1 MIDSQETVFAA
12 QPDTWL
18 TVRGAYKNYAT
29 RNHSVRAL
37 RGVDLTI
44 PRGSFS
50 AILGPSGCGKSTLLK
65 IIAGIERQ
73 DEGHVSL
80 AGRHLSGGGV
90 HLPSERR
97 DIGIVPQEGALFPHL
112 NVASNIGFGLNSWRS
127 NPLSRSARKARAER
141 IEEMLELIGLADHA
155 KRRPDEL
162 SGGQQQRIAL
172 ARALAPSPKLIL
184 LDEPFSALDAGLRA
198 ELRMEVRDLL
208 RRTGTTSILVTH
220 DQEEALSLADQV
232 AIMRDGQVVQSGSP
246 QEIYTRPADPGIA
259 SFVGDAVL
267 LPAVLGEAVDGIA
280 VCELGNISVCSSC
293 KWLGRGPCTL
303 MLRPE
308 QVVLDAE
315 GLPARVHDFTFYG
328 HDAVLTL
335 GMGED
340 GSGSLVTVRVPKG
353 NVPMPGDRVQVRVSG
368 NAIAYADGAR
378 PATSSVPRQVSSVF

>member
-1 MIDSQETVFAA
+1 MIDTQEFIAAAQQET
-12 QPDTWL
+12 WL
-18 TVRGAYKNYAT
+18 SVRGAFKSYAM
-29 RNHSVRAL
+29 RPQPVHAL
-37 RGVDLTI
+37 RGVDLTV

-65 IIAGIERQ
+65 IVAGIDRQ
-73 DEGHVSL
+73 DEGEVFL
-80 AGRHLSGGGV
+80 AGQKLSGSDL

-112 NVASNIGFGLNSWRS
+112 NVASNVGFGLNTWRS
-127 NPLSRSARKARAER
+127 NPLSRRARRARAER
-141 IEEMLELIGLADHA
+141 IEEMLELIGLADYA

-162 SGGQQQRIAL
+162 SGGQQQRVAL

-184 LDEPFSALDAGLRA
+184 LDEPFSALDAGLRS

-208 RRTGTTSILVTH
+208 RRTGTTTILVTH

-232 AIMRDGQVVQSGSP
+232 AIMRDGMVVQAGSP
-246 QEIYTRPADPGIA
+246 HEIYTRPADPAIA

-267 LPAVLGEAVDGIA
+267 LPAVIGEGAEGVA
-280 VCELGNISVCSSC
+280 VCELGNVAVCSSC

-308 QVVLDAE
+308 QVVLGTD
-315 GLPARVHDFTFYG
+315 GIPARVRDFTFYG
-328 HDAVLTL
+328 HDAMLTL

-340 GSGSLVTVRVPKG
+340 GTGSTITVRIPKG
-353 NVPMPGDRVQVRVSG
+353 SVPRPGERVQVRVSG
-368 NAIAYADGAR
+368 DAIAYANLSRSTAAETFPMTTAR
-378 PATSSVPRQVSSVF
+378 